1 MVHMKHVLPV
11 CHRIFLYAWAC
22 GTSVYTYIYI
32 CYGLHSHAYTMY
44 TVYQLYT
51 YIFSVSVQTSAIA
64 KGALQLVRNS
74 YIKDIEKN
82 PGQNKPV
89 YTSVNTT
96 VGFANSCLAPMSQK
110 LH

>member
-1 MVHMKHVLPV
+1 MDYIRTHILCILYINCIH
-11 CHRIFLYAWAC
+11 IF
-22 GTSVYTYIYI
+22 
-32 CYGLHSHAYTMY
+32 
-44 TVYQLYT
+44 
-51 YIFSVSVQTSAIA
+51 FSVSIQTSALA

-89 YTSVNTT
+89 YASVNTT
-96 VGFANSCLAPMSQK
+96 VGFANSCLGPMSQK

>member
-1 MVHMKHVLPV
+1 MPSY
-11 CHRIFLYAWAC
+11 FLYAWAC

-32 CYGLHSHAYTMY
+32 CYGLHSHAYTRY
-44 TVYQLYT
+44 TAYQLYT
-51 YIFSVSVQTSAIA
+51 YIFSVSIQTSAIA
-64 KGALQLVRNS
+64 KGALQLVRNC

-89 YTSVNTT
+89 YASVNTT
-96 VGFANSCLAPMSQK
+96 VGFANSCLGPMSQK